1 MIIAFQPYLERR
13 RNLKS
18 TTPSSSIDSQSAEPK
33 SNVALVDSDQFRTP
47 FDDAP
52 ESYREGFKS
61 LWVRVHK
68 TIGPKDF
75 SPIDTERRLGMVS
88 NQALYM
94 IEGWPEGLKSFIW
107 KKYGEGCVPHGDLVE
122 LILIIDSLAASV
134 TPRSG
139 DPV

>member
-13 RNLKS
+13 RNQKS
-18 TTPSSSIDSQSAEPK
+18 TTPLSSIDSQSAEPK
-33 SNVALVDSDQFRTP
+33 SDVAVVDSDQFRTP

-52 ESYREGFKS
+52 ESYRDGFKS

-68 TIGPKDF
+68 TIGPRDC
-75 SPIDTERRLGMVS
+75 SPNETERRLGMVS

-94 IEGWPEGLKSFIW
+94 MEDWPEGLKSFIW
-107 KKYGEGCVPHGDLVE
+107 KKYGEGCVPYCDLIE

-134 TPRSG
+134 TPRPR
-139 DPV
+139 DPF